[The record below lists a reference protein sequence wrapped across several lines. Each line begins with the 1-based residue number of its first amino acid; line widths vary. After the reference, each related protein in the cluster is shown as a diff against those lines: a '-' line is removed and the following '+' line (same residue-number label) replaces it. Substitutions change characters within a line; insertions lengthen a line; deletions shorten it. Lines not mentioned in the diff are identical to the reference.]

1 MEACV
6 GSFEDIRL
14 CQDLFTYL
22 LICSL
27 DRLCKTRTD
36 NHTIPDQKKTFV
48 YYTIKNQIEFCQISQ
63 CVYFAWAILHQFSSF
78 SISFLAFTSLYIFL
92 LNISSPYLICYLFS
106 SFLFLP
112 SSLVLLLQF
121 FPRVSKSNFCQLS
134 IFFSPRVIKWK
145 MMPLLYLL
153 CWHRLF

>member
-1 MEACV
+1 M
-6 GSFEDIRL
+6 
-14 CQDLFTYL
+14 
-22 LICSL
+22 
-27 DRLCKTRTD
+27 
-36 NHTIPDQKKTFV
+36 
-48 YYTIKNQIEFCQISQ
+48 
-63 CVYFAWAILHQFSSF
+63 YFAWAILHQFSSF

-121 FPRVSKSNFCQLS
+121 FPRVSKHNFCQLS

-153 CWHRLF
+153 CWHRLFWYKLRFPFSFSFLVSRFFEYKYNFSLDFVINNAKRYQRTCEA